1 MRDVFIAH
9 VEEDADIALEVV
21 LGLEEVGYTTWCYE
35 VDSIPGQSY
44 LIQTGKA
51 VEDSRVAVVV
61 ISPHS
66 LGSRQVT
73 REVVRAH
80 ESGKE
85 FIPVLRGITHVEFQN
100 RQPEWREAIGAAASI
115 SIPREGVARV
125 IPRIIDGLKSL
136 GILPTS
142 KTNAARIVQI
152 RETLAEIR
160 GGDVGEK
167 AEELP
172 TRAKRIEARAVTVGK
187 PPTISGWFWAAI
199 ALLCLGFLLLIIATI
214 AYPSPINPQQPWYEY
229 FFGILIIAILF
240 IVPGVYCLRRGMSQA
255 TVAKPSQGKIPSW
268 WWLWPIIL
276 AFVGGIISWAKQK
289 DVDWRKAANML
300 TLGIVLSL
308 FWTIPFLIL
317 QAPVVPAIPSLDTT
331 QSVISKVNVARYT
344 GESAMITW
352 ETEEGAIGQVEYG
365 TTDAYGKLEA
375 SDGELT
381 TSHSVELTGLQ
392 PNTTY
397 HFRVKAKDGE
407 GNEAESGDHTFATWV
422 AEKEWA
428 EYVNQEYGFSVKY
441 PSDWVERPEL
451 VTSPSHLA
459 VFGVVDYTPGIS
471 IVAVDADAPISA
483 DWLVASYQEMGNSNV
498 KILSPLTETILADG
512 TKATTYKAN
521 YIAASGYEVT
531 SFGLDTDKGDKRIR
545 LVGWAVEEFSRY
557 DEAIFSQIAHTLRF
571 TAE

>member
-308 FWTIPFLIL
+308 FWTIPFLVL
-317 QAPVVPAIPSLDTT
+317 QASVVPSASLESPASAPITLEEELPVAVPETSKTETPVPSPGLLYEDDFSDRTSGWSRT
-331 QSVISKVNVARYT
+331 SKDDYDMDYGD
-344 GESAMITW
+344 GEYHILVKKSFWTAWAFNT
-352 ETEEGAIGQVEYG
+352 ETEPFADFVLEVDANLLTEAVGDTGYGLIFRVQNDDNFYYFGVSKAGYAVGAKVDGKWVDWQRTTSAYSKEGNDMNHLKVLCKGSEIEVYVNGQH
-365 TTDAYGKLEA
+365 
-375 SDGELT
+375 LT
-381 TSHSVELTGLQ
+381 TVT
-392 PNTTY
+392 
-397 HFRVKAKDGE
+397 
-407 GNEAESGDHTFATWV
+407 DHTLSEGWV
-422 AEKEWA
+422 GMI
-428 EYVNQEYGFSVKY
+428 V
-441 PSDWVERPEL
+441 D
-451 VTSPSHLA
+451 TSGAPNARA
-459 VFGVVDYTPGIS
+459 VFDNMKVYSLTPE
-471 IVAVDADAPISA
+471 AP
-483 DWLVASYQEMGNSNV
+483 
-498 KILSPLTETILADG
+498 
-512 TKATTYKAN
+512 
-521 YIAASGYEVT
+521 
-531 SFGLDTDKGDKRIR
+531 
-545 LVGWAVEEFSRY
+545 
-557 DEAIFSQIAHTLRF
+557 
-571 TAE
+571 